1 MARTRMTRYSAV
13 AIVLHW
19 AIALCVIALLAAGL
33 WMTTAIHQ
41 PSSRALAFQ
50 VYQLHKSLGLTV
62 LVLSLARL
70 LWRLAHRPPPLPDA
84 MSAFERTA
92 ARSTHALFYA
102 LTIGMPL
109 VGWAMVSASPLG
121 LPTIV
126 FGQFEWPHIPWLA
139 DLQDKSAAE
148 AVLKGAHRTMGY
160 GLIAL
165 ATLHIAAA
173 LKHHFFDRD
182 DVMARMLPILRR
194 PTKD

>member
-1 MARTRMTRYSAV
+1 MARTRLTRYSWV

-33 WMTTAIHQ
+33 WMTTAIQQ
-41 PSSRALAFQ
+41 PASRALAFQ
-50 VYQLHKSLGLTV
+50 VYQLHKSLGLVV
-62 LVLSLARL
+62 LLLSLARL
-70 LWRLAHRPPPLPDA
+70 LWRLGHGPPPLPET
-84 MSAFERTA
+84 MSGFERA
-92 ARSTHALFYA
+92 AAHGTHCLFYA

-139 DLQDKSAAE
+139 ALQDKATAE
-148 AVLKGAHRTMGY
+148 AVLKAAHRTMGY

-165 ATLHIAAA
+165 AALHISAA
-173 LKHHFFDRD
+173 LKHHFLDRD
-182 DVMARMLPILRR
+182 DVMARMLPLLRR
-194 PTKD
+194 PTRD